1 MNRIRLLFLVG
12 LLCPVVALAADCAIL
27 FGQGRLPPSTDTL
40 VNDHWNRLNFSF
52 HDAFQYLLTEEGLK
66 VVPVFLTVQSVDAAA
81 NAERLRKAAEE
92 GGCSRLLSLRVFS
105 DEGRAA
111 QDLVFAVSAA
121 PIRKSG
127 GDGATLAAAEYT
139 KEYRYPA
146 TPESLARVV
155 PSRIAAQA
163 MRDLPDKWKR

>member
-1 MNRIRLLFLVG
+1 MNRIRLGLVLA
-12 LLCPVVALAADCAIL
+12 LLCPIAARAADCVVL
-27 FGQGRLPPSTDTL
+27 FGQGRVPPSADTL
-40 VNDHWNRLNFSF
+40 VNDRWNRLNFSF
-52 HDAFQYLLTEEGLK
+52 HDAFQDLLAEQGLK
-66 VVPVFLTVQSVDAAA
+66 VVPVFLAVQQADAAA

-92 GGCSRLLSLRVFS
+92 AGCSRLLSLRVFS

-121 PIRKSG
+121 PIRKNGSP
-127 GDGATLAAAEYT
+127 GASLAAVEYA

-155 PSRIAAQA
+155 PSRIAAEA

>member
-12 LLCPVVALAADCAIL
+12 LLGPMAAWAADCAIL

-52 HDAFQYLLTEEGLK
+52 HDAFQYLLSEEGLK

-111 QDLVFAVSAA
+111 QDLVFAVTAA
-121 PIRKSG
+121 PIRKNGSE
-127 GDGATLAAAEYT
+127 GATPAAVEYT

>member
-1 MNRIRLLFLVG
+1 MSRIRLCLVLA
-12 LLCPVVALAADCAIL
+12 LLWPIAARAADCAIL
-27 FGQGRLPPSTDTL
+27 FGQGRVAPSADTL

-52 HDAFQYLLTEEGLK
+52 HDAFQYLLAEEGLK
-66 VVPVFLTVQSVDAAA
+66 VVPVFLTVQQVDAAA
-81 NAERLRKAAEE
+81 NTESLRKAAAE

-127 GDGATLAAAEYT
+127 SEGPTLAAVEYT